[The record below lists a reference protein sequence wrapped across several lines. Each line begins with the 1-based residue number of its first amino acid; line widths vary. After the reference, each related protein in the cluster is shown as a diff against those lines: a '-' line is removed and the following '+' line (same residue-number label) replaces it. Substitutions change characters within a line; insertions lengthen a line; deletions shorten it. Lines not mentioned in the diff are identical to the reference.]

1 MIEHFKTDSYRIFEA
16 LRRTMGERIDQ
27 SDWLT
32 PYSKVRAREKVD
44 AMECHLGILDWSK
57 YEADMPVSDDICS
70 ALHEVG
76 SSHITK
82 MMRNSGENQNLDH
95 IIANSYMMPYIG
107 TSAYDSNF
115 MYLRNCNATL
125 ILPSTSILTDMSTT
139 LMTGTNSLMSL
150 LKIGFICPLSA
161 GYAFGKWILSY
172 YLRIYASF
180 RFKKSMIALYG
191 RVGALSSL

>member
-125 ILPSTSILTDMSTT
+125 ILPSTSILTDMNPECPKWFFYQCSGSSVPSITSWNKV
-139 LMTGTNSLMSL
+139 NSR
-150 LKIGFICPLSA
+150 PL
-161 GYAFGKWILSY
+161 
-172 YLRIYASF
+172 R
-180 RFKKSMIALYG
+180 R
-191 RVGALSSL
+191 RHR